1 MYLNGAKQV
10 DSQAEAAM
18 ASMQVHG
25 VPQTPSNFSVWYAY
39 HSGQNPDLTRTIE
52 VLVSNNCPID
62 DQTLDQLYEKYF
74 RSPVADMVLCDTSI
88 RARET
93 LKTVLDLVERVRS
106 DASGIGAAINDIST
120 QLHTNVSG
128 LAELIDSL
136 VEETGKIAGRSERL
150 GLDLKQSVDKI
161 GALGTDP
168 AGRSARGHD
177 GRPDGYREPQIFRYV
192 AANDERRRHEQW
204 R

>member
-1 MYLNGAKQV
+1 MYLNGAKHRG
-10 DSQAEAAM
+10 SQAEAAM
-18 ASMQVHG
+18 ASMQQHG

-74 RSPVADMVLCDTSI
+74 RSEVADMVLCDTSI

-93 LKTVLDLVERVRS
+93 LKTVLDLVDRVKS
-106 DASGIGAAINDIST
+106 DANGIGEVINDISA
-120 QLHTNVSG
+120 QLHTNVRG

-136 VEETGKIAGRSERL
+136 VEQTGKIAGRSERL
-150 GLDLKQSVDKI
+150 
-161 GALGTDP
+161 
-168 AGRSARGHD
+168 
-177 GRPDGYREPQIFRYV
+177 RPEHQHTPDTIQAV
-192 AANDERRRHEQW
+192 ER
-204 R
+204 